1 MAALQA
7 GVEPGEVARCAR
19 EWPEVF
25 QAWLEA
31 LEEQAERDRTAGQK
45 AKGQELLAQ
54 LKANKPTG

>member
-25 QAWLEA
+25 QAWLEG
-31 LEEQAERDRTAGQK
+31 LEEQAERQKTSGQK
-45 AKGQELLAQ
+45 AQGQELLAG
-54 LKANKPTG
+54 LKANMPKG